1 MMSPE
6 QANLPI
12 KGIRIR
18 TFIQVNEQVDEYITQ
33 LVTDSPGEKDTIST
47 IKGHCQTIL
56 NTLDLEVNKD
66 TNKVKV
72 PNARSSNN

>member
-6 QANLPI
+6 EANTPVR
-12 KGIRIR
+12 GIRIR
-18 TFIQVNEQVDEYITQ
+18 TIVQVDDQVDEYITQ
-33 LVTDSPGEKDTIST
+33 LVTDSSKRKDIEST

-66 TNKVKV
+66 TDKVKV
-72 PNARSSNN
+72 PNARSNGN